1 MNMLELPAW
10 PRYLSLVHGSLKTF
24 VFLALVSGVV
34 TANAATGKVI
44 KVLPQFLDTK
54 GRTSLTPS
62 LYDRDAYQA
71 VLRLHPERRTGM
83 RFFIQWKAKGHVA
96 AGLRLRLELR
106 GGAQGDLP
114 SGLVLEDNLPPK
126 TGWFSH
132 WADLTLKEET
142 YKELGG
148 VTSWRVTLWDGD
160 KLLGEQRSF
169 LW

>member
-1 MNMLELPAW
+1 MKILTVVALLSAALPA
-10 PRYLSLVHGSLKTF
+10 
-24 VFLALVSGVV
+24 A
-34 TANAATGKVI
+34 AATGKVI

-71 VLRLHPERRTGM
+71 VLRLHPERRSGM
-83 RFFIQWKAKGHVA
+83 RFYVQWKAKGPVDK
-96 AGLRLRLELR
+96 GLRLRLELR
-106 GGAQGDLP
+106 GGAEGDLP
-114 SGLVLEDNLPPK
+114 RELVVEENLPPK

-132 WADLTLKEET
+132 WAELSLKEET
-142 YKELGG
+142 FKELGG

>member
-1 MNMLELPAW
+1 V
-10 PRYLSLVHGSLKTF
+10 RGSLKIL
-24 VFLALVSGVV
+24 VLLALLSGIV
-34 TANAATGKVI
+34 TAHAATGKVI

-71 VLRLHPERRTGM
+71 VLRVHPERRSGM
-83 RFFIQWKAKGHVA
+83 RFFIQWKAKGQVA
-96 AGLRLRLELR
+96 TGLTLRLELR
-106 GGAQGDLP
+106 GGVQGELP
-114 SGLVLEDNLPPK
+114 KGLILESKLPPK

-132 WADLTLKEET
+132 WADLTINEET

-148 VTSWRVTLWDGD
+148 VTSWRVTLWDGE
-160 KLLGEQRSF
+160 KMLGEQRSY

>member
-1 MNMLELPAW
+1 M
-10 PRYLSLVHGSLKTF
+10 RGSLKILLLTA
-24 VFLALVSGVV
+24 FLSGLV
-34 TANAATGKVI
+34 TARAATGKVI

-54 GRTSLTPS
+54 GRTSLSPS

-71 VLRLHPERRTGM
+71 LLRVHPERRSGV
-83 RFFIQWKAKGHVA
+83 RFFIQWKAKGQVA
-96 AGLRLRLELR
+96 TGLTLRLELR
-106 GGAQGDLP
+106 GGVQGELP
-114 SGLVLEDNLPPK
+114 SELIIENKLPLK

-132 WADLTLKEET
+132 WADLTLKEES

-160 KLLGEQRSF
+160 KMLGEQRSY

>member
-1 MNMLELPAW
+1 LNNLES
-10 PRYLSLVHGSLKTF
+10 RGSTSYLSPVRSALKILV
-24 VFLALVSGVV
+24 LVTLLSAV
-34 TANAATGKVI
+34 APAMAATGKVI

-71 VLRLHPERRTGM
+71 VLRLHPERRSGV
-83 RFFIQWKAKGHVA
+83 RFFVQWRARGQVA
-96 AGLRLRLELR
+96 QGLRLRLELR
-106 GGAQGDLP
+106 GGVQGDLP
-114 SGLVLEDNLPPK
+114 RELVLEDKLPPK

-142 YKELGG
+142 FKELGG
-148 VTSWRVTLWDGD
+148 VTSWRVSLWDGQ
-160 KLLGEQRSF
+160 KLLGEQHSF